1 VKSFEGALIE
11 ILTRLAEEEDILKY
25 AKETPTG
32 YYCFISYLQEQL
44 GEKTQEFVPA
54 KELIKTMEI
63 LRVQPKVPD
72 KVKETIE
79 FIFSVMDPRDQNY
92 RYGDCH
98 CASCQFFRNPTQEN
112 LEKALKEL
120 ERLKKKKKNQKS
132 DEPII
137 GPEVHA

>member
-1 VKSFEGALIE
+1 
-11 ILTRLAEEEDILKY
+11 
-25 AKETPTG
+25 
-32 YYCFISYLQEQL
+32 
-44 GEKTQEFVPA
+44 VPA

-63 LRVQPKVPD
+63 LRVQSKTPD
-72 KVKETIE
+72 KVKEIIE
-79 FIFSVMDPRDQNY
+79 LIFSIMDPRDQNY

-98 CASCQFFRNPTQEN
+98 CASCQFFSNPTQEN

-137 GPEVHA
+137 GPEIRA